1 MQIDWWTLFFQ
12 TVNFLI
18 LVWLLQR
25 FLYRPV
31 LAIIDRRRKETDG
44 LIDAAKQAREE
55 AEKERQD
62 LIDQRKAIGHERET
76 VLADAKQDADDVRK
90 SLIAE
95 AHDQTERMLTEA
107 RAQLARERED
117 AAIELHRHAAAIAVG
132 LAGHVLQAVAD
143 ENLDDAFFN
152 AAIASLDTLSQE
164 ERDSLRQAIEQ
175 ADTEVPSLHMV
186 TARPLGAEQ
195 KARYRDALAK
205 VVGHEPAISFAVD
218 DGLIAGLE
226 LHLPH
231 TIVHHSV
238 RSTLDQAAQEIDDDA
253 APRT

>member
-31 LAIIDRRRKETDG
+31 LAIIDRRRKETDS
-44 LIDAAKQAREE
+44 LIDAAKLARED
-55 AEKERQD
+55 AERERQD
-62 LIDQRKAIGHERET
+62 LLDERKAIGLEREAM
-76 VLADAKQDADDVRK
+76 LADAKHDADDVRK
-90 SLIAE
+90 NLIAE
-95 AHDQTERMLTEA
+95 AHEQTERMLTEA
-107 RAQLARERED
+107 RSQLARERED
-117 AAIELHRHAAAIAVG
+117 AAIELHRHAAKIAVG
-132 LAGHVLQAVAD
+132 LAGHVLQAIAKND
-143 ENLDDAFFN
+143 LDDAFFD
-152 AAIASLDTLSQE
+152 AAIASLNSLPDE
-164 ERDSLRQAIEQ
+164 ERASLRQDIER
-175 ADTEVPSLHMV
+175 AGTGTPSIHMV

-195 KARYRDALAK
+195 KARYEDALAGLL
-205 VVGHEPAISFAVD
+205 GHKPAISFAVD

-238 RSTLDQAAQEIDDDA
+238 RSALSQAAKDIDVNA
-253 APRT
+253 AS

>member
-31 LAIIDRRRKETDG
+31 LAIIDRRRKETDS

-62 LIDQRKAIGHERET
+62 LVDEHKAIGQERET
-76 VLADAKQDADDVRK
+76 VLAAAKHDADDVRK
-90 SLIAE
+90 NLIVE
-95 AHDQTERMLTEA
+95 AHEQTDRMLAEA
-107 RAQLARERED
+107 RAKLAQEREE
-117 AAIELHRHAAAIAVG
+117 AAIELHRHAATIAVG
-132 LAGHVLQAVAD
+132 LAGHVLQAVAG
-143 ENLDDAFFN
+143 ETLDDAFFD

-164 ERDSLRQAIEQ
+164 ERDSLRQAIER
-175 ADTEVPSLHMV
+175 ADTEMPSLHMV

-195 KARYRDALAK
+195 KARYQAALAK
-205 VVGHEPAISFAVD
+205 FLGHEPAISFAVD
-218 DGLIAGLE
+218 EGLIAGLE

-238 RSTLDQAAQEIDDDA
+238 RSTLDQAVQEIDDDA